1 MEESEEMLESSLV
14 EVVIALQDCDW
25 PRMGVWGLEWG
36 LVLVWGLV
44 LEVQGLYEDLAALS
58 TSGLTNLLLMYFD
71 LIQDSLLS
79 L

>member
-25 PRMGVWGLEWG
+25 PRMGVWGLE
-36 LVLVWGLV
+36 LVWGLV
-44 LEVQGLYEDLAALS
+44 LEIQGLYEDLAALS